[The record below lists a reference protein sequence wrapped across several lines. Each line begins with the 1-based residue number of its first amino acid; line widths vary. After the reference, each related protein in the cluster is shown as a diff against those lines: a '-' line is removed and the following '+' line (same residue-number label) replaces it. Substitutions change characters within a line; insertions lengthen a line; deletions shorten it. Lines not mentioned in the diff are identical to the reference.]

1 MEDHQ
6 PISVPTKII
15 VRVRKYDG
23 SEHRRWDAELT
34 SIEESMIEV
43 TGAFDTEIDHAVLG
57 KISLGTVSVEY
68 YWTDR
73 WYSIFRFTEPTG
85 DLRNYY
91 CNINTPPS
99 LVGNELSFVD
109 LDIDILVEPD
119 LTYAILDEDE
129 FAENSLLFGYPD
141 EIKLQVRSAMA
152 ELIQL
157 IETQQ
162 FPFVACGS
170 PT

>member
-1 MEDHQ
+1 MADHQ
-6 PISVPTKII
+6 SIEARREII

-23 SEHRRWDAELT
+23 SEHRCWKAELT
-34 SIEESMIEV
+34 SIRGSRIEV
-43 TGAFDTEIDHAVLG
+43 TGAFETEIDHAVLG

-85 DLRNYY
+85 ELRNYY

-99 LVGNELSFVD
+99 IDGNELSFVD

-119 LTYAILDEDE
+119 LTYSILDEDE
-129 FAENSLLFGYPD
+129 FAENSLLFDYPD
-141 EIKLQVRSAMA
+141 EIKLQVRAAMA

-157 IETQQ
+157 IETHQ
-162 FPFVACGS
+162 FPFVACGL
-170 PT
+170 PA